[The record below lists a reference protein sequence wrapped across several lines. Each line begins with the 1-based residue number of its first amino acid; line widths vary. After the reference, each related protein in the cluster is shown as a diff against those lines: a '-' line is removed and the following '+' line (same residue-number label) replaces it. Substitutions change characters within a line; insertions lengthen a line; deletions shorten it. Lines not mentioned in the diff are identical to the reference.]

1 MFTMKNLIVISISL
15 VFLTCGSN
23 KNVTSNSLHKEMTS
37 TNCPDDGLCTFEI
50 FQNKTLSIK
59 EDEIGALYPEL
70 SEGKKTII
78 KFEYKRDEIPNTA
91 DSNYSEIIYAEIDS
105 NTKELVLKNELLN
118 KGGMLIIEHSK
129 HTDLSNQKNFSY
141 KKSYGGNVFS
151 FFEF

>member
-23 KNVTSNSLHKEMTS
+23 KNVTSDSPHKEMTS

-50 FQNKTLSIK
+50 FQNKSLSLK

-105 NTKELVLKNELLN
+105 NTKELVLKNETL
-118 KGGMLIIEHSK
+118 K
-129 HTDLSNQKNFSY
+129 DA
-141 KKSYGGNVFS
+141 
-151 FFEF
+151 